1 MVMME
6 GEQGAHSS
14 PTVSWCRVWYL
25 LIYFEARRCGVG
37 ALSRWGGRWIA
48 HSSVMAIFRAWLLL
62 ETNTEH
68 MSSDFWKDRPH
79 HLHT

>member
-48 HSSVMAIFRAWLLL
+48 HSSEVAILQSLESL
-62 ETNTEH
+62 ETIIP
-68 MSSDFWKDRPH
+68 K
-79 HLHT
+79 L